1 MVLVFWRIQKA
12 QWIERI
18 APSAPLEIPVQAPV
32 AKHSVLAGRA
42 KPRYEAL

>member
-1 MVLVFWRIQKA
+1 MLLVFWRIQKA

-18 APSAPLEIPVQAPV
+18 APSAPLEISVQAPV

-42 KPRYEAL
+42 EARYKAL